1 MPNKWYGTAN
11 YKQNLKY
18 MPMFGLLAFWLVV
31 PVMLADSY
39 KIKQESNNAI
49 SKVTGRLEFQVTDII
64 ILSFNHMYEKHATDK
79 KTYIKTAH
87 SILSSE

>member
-1 MPNKWYGTAN
+1 
-11 YKQNLKY
+11 
-18 MPMFGLLAFWLVV
+18 MFGLLAFWLLVSV
-31 PVMLADSY
+31 TLADSY
-39 KIKQESNNAI
+39 KIKQGSNNAL

-64 ILSFNHMYEKHATDK
+64 ILFFNHMYEKHARDK